1 MSDTQSDPTP
11 DPQSDPAPDAQP
23 DTVTPDITIQ
33 PPAPPT
39 KQPDPWDI

>member
-11 DPQSDPAPDAQP
+11 DPQPDPATDAQP
-23 DTVTPDITIQ
+23 DAVKPDITIQ

-39 KQPDPWDI
+39 KKPDPWDI